1 MNEINNLN
9 EVIAF
14 TQELVRR
21 YGPSGQEAGT
31 ATLIHQMLGE
41 LGYENVHTDQLGN
54 VTGIRTG
61 AHPGPC
67 VLVDAH
73 MDVMP
78 VHEPEAWSI
87 NPVGG
92 EIHDGKLWGRG
103 STDIKG
109 GLAAAVYALADLP
122 EEDFSGTLI
131 LSASVGEE
139 KLEGV
144 ALQQV
149 VQETKPDFALICEP
163 TMCRLGVGQ
172 KGRAEFWIDV
182 QGTPAHTSRA
192 ELGDNAIY
200 RAMQII
206 QSVRDIPAQ
215 HDNILGEGLTE
226 LIEII
231 SSPYPG
237 ECTVPFGCHL
247 RFDRR
252 LISGETRDSI
262 MKEIETALSGFDH
275 WKSGFQK
282 DSYTTYTGVELVNEQ
297 FYPGWRIAPDSIW
310 LQKAQQGLQSAGLD
324 VETVALPYCTNASFT
339 AGLAGIPSLIFGP
352 STIRLAHIVDEYIEI
367 DELSR
372 FYQGL
377 QGIVRNVMN
386 PVRV

>member
-1 MNEINNLN
+1 MKHIKNLD
-9 EVIAF
+9 EVITF
-14 TQELVRR
+14 TQELIRR
-21 YGPSGQEAGT
+21 YSPSGQEAG
-31 ATLIHQMLGE
+31 AASLIHQMLGE
-41 LGYENVHTDQLGN
+41 LGYESVHTDRLGN
-54 VTGIRTG
+54 VIGIRSG
-61 AHPGPC
+61 IEPGPC
-67 VLVDAH
+67 VLFDAH

-78 VHEPEAWSI
+78 VHEPETWSL

-92 EIHDGKLWGRG
+92 EVHDGKLWGRG

-109 GLAAAVYALADLP
+109 GLAAAIYALAGLSK
-122 EEDFSGTLI
+122 EDFSGTLI

-144 ALQQV
+144 ALQEV
-149 VQETKPDFALICEP
+149 VRETKPDFALICEP

-206 QSVRDIPAQ
+206 QSIRNIPPQ
-215 HDNILGEGLTE
+215 HDSLLGDGLTE

-252 LISGETRDSI
+252 LISGETRGSI
-262 MKEIETALSGFDH
+262 MKEIETALTGIEH
-275 WKSGFQK
+275 WRSNFQQ
-282 DSYTTYTGVELVNEQ
+282 DSFTTYTGVELLNEQ

-310 LQKAQQGLQSAGLD
+310 LHKAQLGLQSAGLD
-324 VETVALPYCTNASFT
+324 LETVALPYCTNASFT

-367 DELSR
+367 EELIR
-372 FYQGL
+372 FYHGL
-377 QGIVRNVMN
+377 QGIVGSVMN
-386 PVRV
+386 PVGV